1 VPCLVSCVV
10 IPGFDYAD
18 FALAAPT
25 D

>member
-10 IPGFDYAD
+10 IPGFDFAD